1 MAKPARVMEQPLEG
15 VVHLGNDGEYHLGET
30 DWLCHHL
37 LSFFFAGCAVTT
49 LLSCQL
55 LPLLFANTI
64 SAAAYVFASSW
75 PLLLHQSLWSIPL
88 TCSHIPAGAFEVVIA
103 VILGICI
110 MVVLVFIGYFFL
122 KKRKK
127 SSRRRQPPTATN
139 STLSTTEDTEHLF
152 YSSATKPV

>member
-1 MAKPARVMEQPLEG
+1 MQSSSL
-15 VVHLGNDGEYHLGET
+15 
-30 DWLCHHL
+30 
-37 LSFFFAGCAVTT
+37 FFAGCAVTT

-55 LPLLFANTI
+55 LLLPGHSCCIRAC
-64 SAAAYVFASSW
+64 VAS
-75 PLLLHQSLWSIPL
+75 LL
-88 TCSHIPAGAFEVVIA
+88 TCSRIPAGAFEVVIA
-103 VILGICI
+103 VLLGICI

-127 SSRRRQPPTATN
+127 NSRRRQPTTATN